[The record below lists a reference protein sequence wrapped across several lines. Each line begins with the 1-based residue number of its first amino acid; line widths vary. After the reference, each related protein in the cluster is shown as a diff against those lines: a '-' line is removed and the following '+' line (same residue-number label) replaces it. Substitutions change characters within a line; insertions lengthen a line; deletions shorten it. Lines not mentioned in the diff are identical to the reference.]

1 MKLKALC
8 ILTLA
13 FVPCLTMAA
22 GHATATMASVLTELN
37 HFPSAADKEAL
48 ASIAEDASSTADEKL
63 LAQIISR
70 VAHQASTADKAELK
84 KILETKEAPEAI
96 RIIASAILNTNHRA
110 QSEDLQA
117 LKTLIH

>member
-13 FVPCLTMAA
+13 FVPCLTTAA
-22 GHATATMASVLTELN
+22 GHATSTMASVLTELN

-70 VAHQASTADKAELK
+70 VAHRASSADKAELK
-84 KILETKEAPEAI
+84 KILEKETPEAI
-96 RIIASAILNTNHRA
+96 SIIASAILNTNHQA

-117 LKTLIH
+117 LKTLID